1 MFTHSKAI
9 KPNSSVKPDHNH
21 EVPVKPGT
29 NWVRLGSKPVGIPM
43 NRKNPIGSKW
53 KPNSWL
59 FPINNSGSR
68 LQPISIIKL
77 HLDDDDVPFWRGCCD
92 VLRSRFVLFFVLFRF
107 QRRVALIAIRI
118 FFGFFWFLLNLF
130 FFVRPTLFASHGLWM
145 ASGPRRVKQRSATVA
160 ENPVKPSKTQ

>member
-130 FFVRPTLFASHGLWM
+130 FFCASDSFRKSRPVNGVRAASSETTVGY
-145 ASGPRRVKQRSATVA
+145 SRR
-160 ENPVKPSKTQ
+160 KPGKTQ